1 VVQLGDWYGSVA
13 QVTINGRSAGFIAYQ
28 PWEIDV
34 TNVITSGLNRISVAV
49 TGTPKNLLGPHHN
62 DPGLGAAWPN
72 MFHRA
77 PETGPPPGEKYHTVG
92 YGLFEP
98 FVLKQTVE

>member
-1 VVQLGDWYGSVA
+1 M
-13 QVTINGRSAGFIAYQ
+13 TINGRSAGFIAYQ